1 MNEQI
6 PKGAIPIDQFQ
17 EASPSLKIPEGA
29 IPIDQFE
36 DYTDKYSST
45 SEQIK
50 AGIENVAS
58 SGTLGLSTGLERV
71 LDVKPEDIRG
81 RSAAHEIAHPTLYG
95 AEKLAGFV
103 GSAFV
108 PGLGE
113 ANLVGDVGKGA
124 TYLAGAGEGLSASA
138 VRGAAQMGA
147 ETALMQGGDEVSKYF
162 SQDPEQTAETAISN
176 IGLSG
181 LIGAGIGAPLGSIS
195 PLWKATKETALGKS
209 LESVK
214 DTALNGGMGGFTKK
228 LLSSLGGVSEENI
241 DKYIA
246 DREAINASPEFREIY
261 DSYLPKIEEIHH
273 AVADKKLSV
282 DEAKS
287 ALSEVSRSFKDDLKQ
302 KGFEAN
308 VSDQMAKQGLKTAQT
323 QFAQDLQESAFN
335 AAPNVVSA
343 VENLRQKVVEG
354 SREAY
359 SVLEASGEK
368 IPLGNFYNKS
378 KELIENLRSSATL
391 EDKAMAD
398 RLESYVDNVK
408 EQYGKKWQDGSTIKS
423 MIQGLDRNSTYDFN
437 ATSFDKGLSRNYKQ
451 LRYILDD
458 DLKEYVPAY
467 REAMKP
473 LAEDTGLL
481 KSLNKYGDEF
491 SATKKISTLKS
502 AANIKNELP
511 LLEQLQQKSGVD
523 FLNSIKQYAD
533 KDARAA
539 LMKKLPEY
547 ADSLKTADAIRMIKN
562 PETMRKI
569 ESMIAETQ
577 EFKAHQLAQQEFE
590 LALSQKEELGGIN
603 PNNLESKLK
612 AAMRGKLNVEKAI
625 AGLPKLE
632 GKNLSEVLENLKVKE
647 SLEGGHT
654 NGSKNVNLYGGLLG
668 GAAGMLGGHV
678 LGGIAGGAAMG
689 SFMDKYGHSVVKK
702 VLDFYLDHH
711 GDIPKIVGESNKN
724 AVRLALAKM
733 LDHGQEISTDS
744 FKGMVH
750 LISASIKGEKELS
763 SAAKNVFS
771 SNHSDVKPLS
781 KDELNKVD
789 KKIKEL
795 SENPSDLL
803 KIGGKI
809 GHYLPDH
816 STVMA
821 KTAASAVNY
830 LNVGRP
836 KSIKINPL
844 DKPTPIDK
852 AAQEKYNRSLEI
864 AERPLIILNHVKKGT
879 LQASDIQTLNAI
891 YPGLQKKIVKDLS
904 EQMILAVHD
913 GKTIPYHQ
921 KVSLGLLMGQPL
933 DSTNSQATML
943 SIISSN
949 GKTGSPQQQMVHQ
962 SNRRPTSAALNASQK
977 VNSMYLTPLQA
988 REAHRTK

>member
-6 PKGAIPIDQFQ
+6 PK
-17 EASPSLKIPEGA
+17 GA

-81 RSAAHEIAHPTLYG
+81 RAAAHEIAHPTLYG

-124 TYLAGAGEGLSASA
+124 AYLAGAGEGLAASA

-162 SQDPEQTAETAISN
+162 SQDPEQTAETAIAN

-181 LIGAGIGAPLGSIS
+181 LIGAGIGAPIGSIS
-195 PLWKATKETALGKS
+195 PLWKATKESALGKS
-209 LESVK
+209 LSSVK
-214 DTALNGGMGGFTKK
+214 DTALNGGMGGFATK

-241 DKYIA
+241 AKYSA
-246 DREAINASPEFREIY
+246 DREAINATPEYRAIY
-261 DSYLPKIEEIHH
+261 DNYLPKVESVHNEF
-273 AVADKKLSV
+273 AEKKISEQ
-282 DEAKS
+282 EAKRQLNDAS
-287 ALSEVSRSFKDDLKQ
+287 RVYKDQLVQQGYDLSQANKSAKMALSDALDETESKI
-302 KGFEAN
+302 
-308 VSDQMAKQGLKTAQT
+308 KTKAI
-323 QFAQDLQESAFN
+323 N
-335 AAPNVVSA
+335 KAPEIASA
-343 VENLRQKVVEG
+343 VEKLHKQVIDMSKQ
-354 SREAY
+354 SYA
-359 SVLEASGEK
+359 LLDASDK
-368 IPLGNFYNKS
+368 AVPLGNFYNKAD
-378 KELIENLRSSATL
+378 ELIEKIRKSPIDDDHRAAKTL
-391 EDKAMAD
+391 QDV
-398 RLESYVDNVK
+398 VDNMK
-408 EQYGKKWQDGSTIKS
+408 ESYGKKWQDGSTIKS
-423 MIQGLDRNSTYDFN
+423 IIQRFDANSEYN
-437 ATSFDKGLSRNYKQ
+437 LGAGAFDKGMSKFYKQ
-451 LRYILDD
+451 LRYTLDD
-458 DLKEYVPAY
+458 DLKEHIPEY
-467 REAMKP
+467 RTFMRP
-473 LAEDTGLL
+473 VAEQTALL
-481 KSLNKYGDEF
+481 KEVSKYGSEE
-491 SATKKISTLKS
+491 S
-502 AANIKNELP
+502 AANRINNLKNEIKYKYQMP
-511 LLEQLQQKSGVD
+511 LLRKLEAKTGSSFIPEIEAHANSSLKQSILDALPEVKMSNKAAMALEAFKNPETQQL
-523 FLNSIKQYAD
+523 LRKQIES
-533 KDARAA
+533 
-539 LMKKLPEY
+539 LPEY
-547 ADSLKTADAIRMIKN
+547 AEHVN
-562 PETMRKI
+562 
-569 ESMIAETQ
+569 
-577 EFKAHQLAQQEFE
+577 AQNE
-590 LALSQKEELGGIN
+590 LSQAISAKDELGGIT
-603 PNNLESKLK
+603 PANLDTKLK

-625 AGLPKLE
+625 SGLPSME
-632 GKNLSEVLENLKVKE
+632 GKSLHDILENLKVKQ

-864 AERPLIILNHVKKGT
+864 AERPLTILNHVKKGT

-891 YPGLQKKIVKDLS
+891 YPGLQKKMVKDLS

-949 GKTGSPQQQMVHQ
+949 GKTGLPQQQMAHQ